1 MASKKIEREF
11 ARILN
16 QVRRYKNHNQVEELS
31 YMVGAALR
39 ALLLMGCPANGL
51 LKQLIVVVDDW
62 TNSPQAP
69 VRS

>member
-1 MASKKIEREF
+1 MASKKIEQELTR
-11 ARILN
+11 LMY
-16 QVRRYKNHNQVEELS
+16 QVEGYKNHNQVEELS
-31 YMVGAALR
+31 YMVGAALG
-39 ALLLMGCPANGL
+39 ALILMGCPANGL